1 MQYLLAAMGACAT
14 ILVFCFLD
22 ETIHHKGVDSIR
34 KERRL
39 VRESKSEIELIEER
53 KNLGSIGR
61 WLESRDWVVVWLNP
75 VAPLRL
81 LVHPHVVAISLNC
94 SFVLMSTYTVLVPLS
109 QTLAPRYNITNTA
122 ILGCVYLASGCGNI
136 ISGQLTGKY
145 SDHILAVWFKR
156 RGSVYVP
163 EDRLRA
169 ALIGGGGVL
178 PIAVLS
184 LGWVLEKGTGTSGL
198 VISIILL
205 VLNGMG
211 LMVCKILNFRFAITD
226 FFFFSVDGVDTQ

>member
-1 MQYLLAAMGACAT
+1 MQFLLAAMGALAT

-34 KERRL
+34 NERRL
-39 VRESKSEIELIEER
+39 KREAKSQVELVKERES
-53 KNLGSIGR
+53 LGVVGR
-61 WLESRDWVVVWLNP
+61 WLESRDFVVVWLNP

-81 LVHPHVVAISLNC
+81 LVHPHIVAVSLNC

-122 ILGCVYLASGCGNI
+122 ILGCVYLASGTGNI
-136 ISGQLTGKY
+136 LAGRLTGMY

-198 VISIILL
+198 VISILLL

-211 LMVCKILNFRFAITD
+211 LMVRRNNLYSCFDCTNLLFA
-226 FFFFSVDGVDTQ
+226 DGLDP